1 MMRFFLER
9 GADIRRPD
17 AFGVTPLHVAAAL
30 DYEDMIHFLL
40 ETGGAFVLNESV
52 RNIYD
57 GAMVQWLASFRLRKR
72 V

>member
-9 GADIRRPD
+9 GADVRRPD

-40 ETGGAFVLNESV
+40 ERGGVFVLISLV
-52 RNIYD
+52 HVY
-57 GAMVQWLASFRLRKR
+57 QTR
-72 V
+72 VHSW